1 MRMKSLPKFGIK
13 IIICYEDREWGEDIF
28 FDLLE
33 LHESCSVLRYSQSS
47 EQIEFID
54 GTIIQLTEPDPY
66 SLCGQRADV
75 VFAQGTIDKTILEE
89 VVRPLASI
97 GRAQCWIWRNKEWF
111 HYEDLFPSKRKPVYE
126 LKNVRLLEYEYEDEE
141 EEW

>member
-33 LHESCSVLRYSQSS
+33 LHESCSLLRYSQSL
-47 EQIEFID
+47 EQVEFID
-54 GTIIQLTEPDPY
+54 GTIIQLAKPDPY

-75 VFAQGTIDKTILEE
+75 VLAQGTIDRTILEE
-89 VVRPLASI
+89 IVRPLANI
-97 GRAQCWIWRNKEWF
+97 GRAQCWVWHNEKWF
-111 HYEDLFPSKRKPVYE
+111 HYEDLFPPKRNSVYE
-126 LKNVRLLEYEYEDEE
+126 WLNNLRLFEEEYEE
-141 EEW
+141 EEE

>member
-33 LHESCSVLRYSQSS
+33 LHKSCSLLRYSQSL
-47 EQIEFID
+47 EQVEFID
-54 GTIIQLTEPDPY
+54 GTIIQLAKPDPY

-75 VFAQGTIDKTILEE
+75 VLAQGTIDRTILEE
-89 VVRPLASI
+89 IVRPLANI
-97 GRAQCWIWRNKEWF
+97 GRAQCWVWHN
-111 HYEDLFPSKRKPVYE
+111 EDLFPPKE
-126 LKNVRLLEYEYEDEE
+126 N
-141 EEW
+141 